1 MNDQLARTLF
11 MEYLY
16 DEISAEDQAKLESY
30 LDKNPGLRQELSELR
45 ETRSLLQQMPD
56 PDTPPQLLVMDPRN
70 RTLLQWC
77 REARQLLPHSLLGK
91 SALAVAAGLI
101 LLLVVGSVAQLQVDA
116 SGDGV
121 AISMGG
127 SSPEEGEGLT
137 AVEAE
142 VLADEIRRE
151 NAVMMADYTEAIN
164 RQHRQQLQQLISYF
178 QQQRID
184 DLQLVDQTLDAFQQ
198 TTHDRLLLTNRYLG
212 EVLQTVRLQDQDQ
225 SISK

>member
-16 DEISAEDQAKLESY
+16 DEISAEDKAKLESY
-30 LDKNPGLRQELSELR
+30 LDKNSGLRQELNELR

-56 PDTPPQLLVMDPRN
+56 PDTRPKLLVMDPRD
-70 RTLLQWC
+70 RTFLQWC

-91 SALAVAAGLI
+91 SALAAVAGLI
-101 LLLVVGSVAQLQVDA
+101 LLLVVGSVAQLHVDT
-116 SGDGV
+116 SGGGV

-127 SSPEEGEGLT
+127 PPPTASEGLT
-137 AVEAE
+137 AEQAE

-151 NAVMMADYTEAIN
+151 NAVMMADYAEAIN
-164 RQHRQQLQQLISYF
+164 QQHRQQLQQLISYF

-184 DLQLVDQTLDAFQQ
+184 DLQLVDQTLDEFQQ
-198 TTHDRLLLTNRYLG
+198 TTHDRLLQTNLYLG
-212 EVLQTVRLQDQDQ
+212 EVLQSVRLQDQD
-225 SISK
+225 